1 MNVKMI
7 SVFAL
12 SAIVWTQPALAGSA
26 KAQNIGV
33 GTGAIVGA
41 VVGGPVGFFV
51 GVIGGAKIGEKIDH
65 QSDQNFALNS
75 ELEQAR
81 SAQSDLSRQVSVMDA
96 ELVATRESLDAI
108 AEGPMADAYAVL
120 RNGLD
125 IDVLFGTDEYE
136 IDARMTAQLQRL
148 ATSLTDLDGVRIHL
162 DGYADSRGSGRYNEM
177 LSLQRAQ
184 HVREIIAAAGVDAR
198 LITLKAHGSE
208 LTAESE
214 APRATLQSQRRVA
227 IRISLQDEL
236 ADRQLAGL

>member
-1 MNVKMI
+1 MNCKMI
-7 SVFAL
+7 GVLAL
-12 SAIVWTQPALAGSA
+12 ATVVWTQPVLASSD

-51 GVIGGAKIGEKIDH
+51 GVVGGAKIGEKIDH
-65 QSDQNFALNS
+65 QSDQNKMLDS
-75 ELEQAR
+75 ELGYAA
-81 SAQSDLSRQVSVMDA
+81 SAQAALTRRVAQLDA
-96 ELVATRESLDAI
+96 ELVTTRESLDAI

-125 IDVLFGTDEYE
+125 IDVLFGSDEYQ
-136 IDARMTAQLQRL
+136 IDTRMTAQLQRL
-148 ATSLTDLDGVRIHL
+148 AASLTDLDGVRIHL

-184 HVREIIAAAGVDAR
+184 HVREILAKGGVDAR
-198 LITLKAHGSE
+198 LITVKAHGSE
-208 LTAESE
+208 LTADSE

-227 IRISLQDEL
+227 IRISLHDEL
-236 ADRQLAGL
+236 VDRQLAGL